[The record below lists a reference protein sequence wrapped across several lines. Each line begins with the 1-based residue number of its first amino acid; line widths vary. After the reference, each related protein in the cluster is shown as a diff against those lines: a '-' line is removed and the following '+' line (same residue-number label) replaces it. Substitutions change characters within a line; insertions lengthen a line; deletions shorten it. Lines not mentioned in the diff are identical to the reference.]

1 MGAVFMPLTLI
12 ATTGL
17 ADADQGLA
25 SGLFNTSQQVGGAL
39 GLAVLSTLATSK
51 TASAGGSPANQ
62 LVVGFHWAFAAGAV
76 VMVVALGVMVALLRS
91 RHVAKIEAA
100 GGVRRAGD
108 RRSLMSTVLRADAQ
122 RNLDRILEAA
132 ADAFAELGPEATID
146 EIARRAGVGHGTVFR
161 HFPTKDGLRAAVL
174 RVRLD
179 ELLVRAQELLEEPDA
194 GAAFEE
200 LVWVAAAS
208 CRRDRFLFEGVETCV
223 FEEVSDRKA
232 ELHEVF
238 DRLIRRARR
247 AGKVR
252 RNVDARDVGAL
263 VGAAIQAAQHA
274 ERDEDWRRYVQVV
287 LDGLRGV

>member
-1 MGAVFMPLTLI
+1 M
-12 ATTGL
+12 
-17 ADADQGLA
+17 
-25 SGLFNTSQQVGGAL
+25 
-39 GLAVLSTLATSK
+39 
-51 TASAGGSPANQ
+51 
-62 LVVGFHWAFAAGAV
+62 
-76 VMVVALGVMVALLRS
+76 
-91 RHVAKIEAA
+91 
-100 GGVRRAGD
+100 
-108 RRSLMSTVLRADAQ
+108 TVLRADAR

-132 ADAFAELGPEATID
+132 ADASTGL
-146 EIARRAGVGHGTVFR
+146 ARDVTVNRLTRRPGVGHGTVCR

-179 ELLVRAQELLEEPDA
+179 ELLVRANELLDEPDA

-208 CRRDRFLFEGVETCV
+208 CRRDRYLFEGVEKCV
-223 FEEVSDRKA
+223 FEEVSARKQ

-252 RNVDARDVGAL
+252 RGVDARDVGAL

-287 LDGLRGV
+287 LAGLRP